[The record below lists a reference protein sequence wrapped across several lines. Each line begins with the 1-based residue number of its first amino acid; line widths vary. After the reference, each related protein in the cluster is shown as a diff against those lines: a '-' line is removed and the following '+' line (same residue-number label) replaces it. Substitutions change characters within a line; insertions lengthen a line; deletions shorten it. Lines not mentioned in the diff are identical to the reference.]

1 MVGAP
6 LVGLVKSVASGAGS
20 IASGVAKGIGKAV
33 SGADKEQTA
42 KVAASG
48 APADENGEN
57 AVIGDESS
65 VSEMFGGLDL
75 TKVKS
80 ALEDEGPMGP
90 PEEGPKTVYKVMI
103 GVLQGMAQTLLRMEA
118 TMKMLLAIE
127 YERVKGIVAQTAQE
141 SITQSQTPD
150 EPPGKKR
157 GILGRGKD
165 MLGGAWNK
173 AKDSP
178 TWLKMLGLTGLLL
191 AIKFW
196 KEDLEK
202 AVANILEWFT
212 KAYEYFT
219 ADDLTWDKFKTDMT
233 TKFLPKI
240 RDFLFGALDWL
251 WGAIKGVAIEWM
263 FGAKGDKRV
272 RQEAGTAITA
282 QSVLRDVKSTAGG
295 AIEELKQTGGLDIGI
310 TGSDKKA
317 LSKRGIDDEEFEA
330 IQKQIKDTW
339 GAMLEIYRQSDGR
352 IQWSGIGS
360 MEGVDTSSWMNYT
373 IADIM
378 NTTPIIDGLTYP
390 NWDVLKDIQLMK
402 MGGITK
408 GMTDEKQEEI
418 IEALAKKTTLARQY
432 SNLKNKDLSMYTYD
446 VPGRLDT
453 EEERTAKLDAIQA
466 DIDAQ
471 DLEIE
476 SLGQIFAPTDD
487 LLSIT
492 TAVEKSGS
500 VLKNAVKEMDQPGRN
515 PTSII
520 NAPTDNS
527 AKTNITNQT
536 ITALGP
542 MNINPTN
549 ILLNELPGITNTTGV
564 VA

>member
-1 MVGAP
+1 
-6 LVGLVKSVASGAGS
+6 
-20 IASGVAKGIGKAV
+20 
-33 SGADKEQTA
+33 
-42 KVAASG
+42 
-48 APADENGEN
+48 
-57 AVIGDESS
+57 
-65 VSEMFGGLDL
+65 
-75 TKVKS
+75 
-80 ALEDEGPMGP
+80 
-90 PEEGPKTVYKVMI
+90 
-103 GVLQGMAQTLLRMEA
+103 
-118 TMKMLLAIE
+118 
-127 YERVKGIVAQTAQE
+127 
-141 SITQSQTPD
+141 
-150 EPPGKKR
+150 
-157 GILGRGKD
+157 
-165 MLGGAWNK
+165 
-173 AKDSP
+173 
-178 TWLKMLGLTGLLL
+178 
-191 AIKFW
+191 
-196 KEDLEK
+196 
-202 AVANILEWFT
+202 ANILEWFT